1 MMDMFRIVQDVEKHH
16 QAKLERNTAITAALR
31 WTRRNT
37 TMYDVTITNCET
49 LEITRKQVQ
58 NPLEALSGIEWAEMS
73 GQNQVEAQYDFRIT
87 TKKGEII
94 HIKAR
99 EMT

>member
-1 MMDMFRIVQDVEKHH
+1 MALKIAADLRTI
-16 QAKLERNTAITAALR
+16 APTAGLR
-31 WTRRNT
+31 WTGRNT

-58 NPLEALSGIEWAEMS
+58 NPLEVLFGIEWAEMS

-87 TKKGEII
+87 TKKGDII